1 MCVAKFE
8 TKVLIIGA
16 GPAGYT
22 AAIYAARANLRPV
35 LVTGIQPGG
44 QLTTTTGVENFP
56 GFAHAVQGPE
66 LMEQMRQQAEHVGTG
81 IIYDTITSVDLSQDP
96 IVAQGDSGDVYRAAT
111 LIIAT
116 GAQAKWLG
124 RPGEADYSGY
134 GISACAVCDGFFY
147 RGKEVAVIGGGN
159 TAVEEALYLTNHASK
174 VTLVHRRNSLRA
186 EPIMQD
192 RLFAHP
198 KIEVIWNTEVVAFLG
213 KDEPSPRLT
222 ELRLRDKTAG
232 SVRSIAVDGAF
243 VAIGHDHATTL
254 FRGQLDM
261 TDDGYIKIAPWSTA
275 TSRKNVWSAG
285 DVSDY
290 RYKQAVVAA
299 GMGCMAALEAEKY
312 LADRAASATPL
323 AAVKIPERVA

>member
-1 MCVAKFE
+1 MARIE
-8 TKVLIIGA
+8 SRVLIIGA

-44 QLTTTTGVENFP
+44 QLTTTTDVENFP
-56 GFAHAVQGPE
+56 GFAQAVQGPD
-66 LMEQMRQQAEHVGTG
+66 LMEQMRQQAEHVGAR
-81 IIYDTITSVDLSQDP
+81 ILYDTITSVDLAQDP
-96 IVAQGDSGDVYRAAT
+96 IVALGDSGDVYFGDA

-124 RPGEADYSGY
+124 SPGEADYSGY

-147 RGKEVAVIGGGN
+147 RGKEVVVIGGGN

-174 VTLVHRRNSLRA
+174 VTLIHRRDKLRA
-186 EPIMQD
+186 EQILQN

-198 KIEVIWNTEVVAFLG
+198 KIEVVWNAEVVSFLG
-213 KDEPSPRLT
+213 ERQPSPRLRR
-222 ELRLRDKTAG
+222 LQLRDRITGAET
-232 SVRSIAVDGAF
+232 SISADGAF
-243 VAIGHDHATTL
+243 VAIGHDPATAL

-261 TDDGYIKIAPWSTA
+261 TEAGYIKVAPWSTA
-275 TSRKNVWSAG
+275 TSRSNVWSAG
-285 DVSDY
+285 DVSDD

-312 LADRAASATPL
+312 LAERKVPNASPAAGARALEPTA
-323 AAVKIPERVA
+323 

>member
-1 MCVAKFE
+1 MADVT

-22 AAIYAARANLRPV
+22 AAIYAARANLKPV

-44 QLTTTTGVENFP
+44 QLTTTTDVENFP
-56 GFAHAVQGPE
+56 GFGVAVQGPE
-66 LMEQMRQQAEHVGTG
+66 LMEQMRQQAEHVGTS
-81 IIYDTITSVDLSQDP
+81 IVYDTITRVTLSQHP
-96 IVAQGDSGDVYRAAT
+96 IVAHGDSGDVYLGDT

-124 RPGEADYSGY
+124 SPGEAEYSGY

-147 RGKEVAVIGGGN
+147 RGKEVVVIGGGN

-174 VTLVHRRNSLRA
+174 VTLIHRRGCLRA
-186 EPIMQD
+186 EPILQD

-198 KIEVIWNTEVVAFLG
+198 KIEVIWNAEVVAFLG
-213 KDEPSPRLT
+213 ENQPSPRLT
-222 ELRLRDKTAG
+222 GVRLHDRTTGSEHSITA
-232 SVRSIAVDGAF
+232 DGAF
-243 VAIGHDHATTL
+243 VAIGHDPATAL

-261 TDDGYIKIAPWSTA
+261 TDGGYIKIAPWSTA
-275 TSRKNVWSAG
+275 TSLNNVWSAG
-285 DVSDY
+285 DVSDD

-299 GMGCMAALEAEKY
+299 GMGCMAALEAEKF
-312 LADRAASATPL
+312 LAERGSSFATKPT
-323 AAVKIPERVA
+323 AKVMEPAK

>member
-1 MCVAKFE
+1 VAVIT

-22 AAIYAARANLRPV
+22 AAIYAARANLKPV

-44 QLTTTTGVENFP
+44 QLTTTTDVENFP
-56 GFAHAVQGPE
+56 GFGLAVQGPE
-66 LMEQMRQQAEHVGTG
+66 LMEQMRQQAEHVGTT
-81 IIYDTITSVDLSQDP
+81 IVYDTITSVALSEEP
-96 IVAQGDSGDVYRAAT
+96 IVAQGDSGDVYLGDT

-124 RPGEADYSGY
+124 SPGEADYSGY

-147 RGKEVAVIGGGN
+147 RGKEVVVIGGGN

-174 VTLVHRRNSLRA
+174 VALIHRRDSLRA
-186 EPIMQD
+186 ESILQD

-198 KIEVIWNTEVVAFLG
+198 KIDVIWNMEVVAFLG
-213 KDEPSPRLT
+213 VNQPSPRLT
-222 ELRLRDKTAG
+222 GLRLRDRTTGSERLITA
-232 SVRSIAVDGAF
+232 DGAF
-243 VAIGHDHATTL
+243 VAIGHDPATAL

-261 TDDGYIKIAPWSTA
+261 TDGGYIKIAPWSTA
-275 TSRKNVWSAG
+275 TSQKNVWSAG
-285 DVSDY
+285 DVSDD

-299 GMGCMAALEAEKY
+299 GMGCMAALEAEKF
-312 LADRAASATPL
+312 LA
-323 AAVKIPERVA
+323 ERGSPVTALPTAKVVEPIG

>member
-1 MCVAKFE
+1 MVTIDCR
-8 TKVLIIGA
+8 VLIIGA

-44 QLTTTTGVENFP
+44 QLTTTTDVENFP
-56 GFAHAVQGPE
+56 GFGRAVQGPE
-66 LMEQMRQQAEHVGTG
+66 LMEQMRQQAEHVGG
-81 IIYDTITSVDLSQDP
+81 RIVCDTITSVDLAQDP
-96 IVAQGDSGDVYRAAT
+96 IVAQGDSGDVYRAEA

-124 RPGEADYSGY
+124 SPGEAKYSGY

-174 VTLVHRRNSLRA
+174 VTLIHRRDKLRA
-186 EPIMQD
+186 EQILQD

-198 KIEVIWNTEVVAFLG
+198 KIEVIWNSEVVSFFG
-213 KDEPSPRLT
+213 EHQPSPRLKG
-222 ELRLRDKTAG
+222 LQLRDRITG
-232 SVRSIAVDGAF
+232 NELSVFADGAF
-243 VAIGHDHATTL
+243 VAIGHDPATAL

-261 TDDGYIKIAPWSTA
+261 TEGGYIKIAPWSTA
-275 TSRKNVWSAG
+275 TSRSNVWAAG
-285 DVSDY
+285 DVSDD

-312 LADRAASATPL
+312 LAEREAPNASSTAIFGS
-323 AAVKIPERVA
+323 APETVP

>member
-1 MCVAKFE
+1 MTAIECRVF
-8 TKVLIIGA
+8 IIGA

-44 QLTTTTGVENFP
+44 QLTTTTDVENFP
-56 GFAHAVQGPE
+56 GFGRAVQGPE
-66 LMEQMRQQAEHVGTG
+66 LMEQMRQQADHVGG
-81 IIYDTITSVDLSQDP
+81 RIVYDTITSVDLAQDP
-96 IVAQGDSGDVYRAAT
+96 IVAQGDSGDVYRAEA

-124 RPGEADYSGY
+124 SPGESNYSGY

-174 VTLVHRRNSLRA
+174 VTLIHRRDQLRA
-186 EPIMQD
+186 EQILQD

-198 KIEVIWNTEVVAFLG
+198 KIEVIWNSEVVSFFG
-213 KDEPSPRLT
+213 EQQPSPRLKGLQ
-222 ELRLRDKTAG
+222 LRGRITG
-232 SVRSIAVDGAF
+232 NEFSVSADGAF
-243 VAIGHDHATTL
+243 VAIGHDPATAL

-261 TDDGYIKIAPWSTA
+261 TEGGYIKIAPWSTA
-275 TSRKNVWSAG
+275 TSRRNVWAAG
-285 DVSDY
+285 DVSDD

-312 LADRAASATPL
+312 LAEREARNASSTAIFGRAPE
-323 AAVKIPERVA
+323 AVP

>member
-1 MCVAKFE
+1 MAEIKS
-8 TKVLIIGA
+8 KVLIIGA

-22 AAIYAARANLRPV
+22 AAIYAARANLKPV

-44 QLTTTTGVENFP
+44 QLTTTTDVENFP
-56 GFAHAVQGPE
+56 GFAQAVQGPE
-66 LMEQMRQQAEHVGTG
+66 LMERMRQQAEHVGAS
-81 IIYDTITSVDLSQDP
+81 IVFDTVTSVDLTRDP
-96 IVAQGDSGDVYRAAT
+96 ILARGDSGDVYLGDT

-124 RPGEADYSGY
+124 YAGEAEYSGY

-147 RGKEVAVIGGGN
+147 RGKEVVVIGGGN

-174 VTLVHRRNSLRA
+174 VTLVHRRDKLRA
-186 EPIMQD
+186 EQILQD

-198 KIEVIWNTEVVAFLG
+198 KIEVIWNVDVAAFVG
-213 KDEPSPRLT
+213 KNEPSPRLT
-222 ELRLRDKTAG
+222 GLRLRDRISGVERAL
-232 SVRSIAVDGAF
+232 SADGAF
-243 VAIGHDHATTL
+243 VAIGHDPATAL
-254 FRGQLDM
+254 FRGQIEM
-261 TDDGYIKIAPWSTA
+261 TEGGYIKIAPWSTA

-285 DVSDY
+285 DVSDD

-312 LADRAASATPL
+312 LAERSSLTSTEGAAKDCEPVT
-323 AAVKIPERVA
+323 